1 MVDAWRLRFEACAA
15 RADQVGAGL
24 SSVLAAE
31 LDYLEANWPNS
42 LPNGVCH
49 ADLFPDNVFF
59 RHEKLSGII
68 DFYFACNDFLAYDVS
83 ICLNAWCFERDG
95 SFNVT
100 KAKLLLSSYRKA
112 RPFSA
117 EELDALPLLAR
128 GNATRFLLTRLYDW
142 LNHPEGAF
150 VQRKDPLEYL
160 RILKFHQQVRTARAY
175 GL

>member
-1 MVDAWRLRFEACAA
+1 M
-15 RADQVGAGL
+15 
-24 SSVLAAE
+24 
-31 LDYLEANWPNS
+31 
-42 LPNGVCH
+42 
-49 ADLFPDNVFF
+49 
-59 RHEKLSGII
+59 
-68 DFYFACNDFLAYDVS
+68 S